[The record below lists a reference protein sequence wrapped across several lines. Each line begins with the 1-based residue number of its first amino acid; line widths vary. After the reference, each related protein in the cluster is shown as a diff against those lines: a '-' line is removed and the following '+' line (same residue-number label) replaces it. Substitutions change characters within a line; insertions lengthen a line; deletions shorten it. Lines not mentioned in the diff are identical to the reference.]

1 MRRKTN
7 TIAFLIAIVCIILIG
22 SYYVNR
28 PYAELQEG
36 LQISR
41 LESKKIHKILTH
53 FDITVSRISAIEKN
67 EKGFSAYQLIDEKE
81 KKYIL
86 IFQNE
91 KRSYSALLDENGRLL
106 DGIVDYDL
114 DLGIEKKTVHSL
126 MFLYDVR
133 VCHSLSPLPMKR
145 QRAEI

>member
-1 MRRKTN
+1 M
-7 TIAFLIAIVCIILIG
+7 
-22 SYYVNR
+22 
-28 PYAELQEG
+28 
-36 LQISR
+36 
-41 LESKKIHKILTH
+41 KKK
-53 FDITVSRISAIEKN
+53 
-67 EKGFSAYQLIDEKE
+67 